1 MVSNSALAALCV
13 KCEIHNLIDMRAHGA
28 LNSLDVYVSA
38 LTAALREEER
48 ISAREGRLPGQYWL
62 RIQTPKVCQLIRNVK
77 CILIMLAQ
85 ALSDVMEGILGALY
99 ISDNCTLEG
108 AEKFFN
114 RVFKPFFDQF
124 VTFEML
130 ARHAADAVLEM
141 LDRLG
146 CRQYSRAHNFGNGVH
161 SCKRESALFQP
172 RCVPLKG
179 DSYLAREHLLRSQ
192 GHQFGRSD
200 AKDERKMLANIDGEA
215 ETLEG
220 RVQLSHH
227 PNGWGDQSR
236 SEEKINLFAGL
247 SVDKNGSLF
256 LRPKRGVRL
265 YRGVYSVLPVLG
277 SLTAGSKKQRMESRI
292 QYQGRGRS

>member
-13 KCEIHNLIDMRAHGA
+13 KCGIHNLMDMRAHGV
-28 LNSLDVYVSA
+28 LNGLDVYVSA
-38 LTAALREEER
+38 VTAALHEEQR
-48 ISAREGRLPGQYWL
+48 TSTREGRFPGQYWL

-77 CILIMLAQ
+77 CIFTMLTQ

-108 AEKFFN
+108 VEKFFN

-141 LDRLG
+141 LNRLG
-146 CRQYSRAHNFGNGVH
+146 CRQYSRTHNFENGVH
-161 SCKRESALFQP
+161 SCKRESALSQP
-172 RCVPLKG
+172 RCAPLKS

-192 GHQFGRSD
+192 GRQFRRGN
-200 AKDERKMLANIDGEA
+200 AKGERKMLANIGGEA

-220 RVQLSHH
+220 RV
-227 PNGWGDQSR
+227 
-236 SEEKINLFAGL
+236 
-247 SVDKNGSLF
+247 
-256 LRPKRGVRL
+256 
-265 YRGVYSVLPVLG
+265 
-277 SLTAGSKKQRMESRI
+277 
-292 QYQGRGRS
+292 